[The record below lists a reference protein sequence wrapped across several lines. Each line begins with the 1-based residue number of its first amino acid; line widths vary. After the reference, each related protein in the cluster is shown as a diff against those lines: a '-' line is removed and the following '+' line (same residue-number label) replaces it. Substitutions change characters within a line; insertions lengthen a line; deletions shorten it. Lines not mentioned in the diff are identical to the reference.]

1 MSFSAQDVAKLREKT
16 GAGMMECKKALT
28 ETNGNIDK
36 AAEILRQKGI
46 IAAAKKAEK
55 SSEEGIVTALVSPDK
70 KSGVILEINTQ
81 TDFVARNE
89 SFLELTKT
97 IANKALENKSKNID
111 ELLKL
116 KAGNETIADL
126 ISLNISR
133 IGENIKVRR
142 LEIFELKNKNGVI
155 GIYVHPVGNKIGVLV
170 KLEIN
175 NNKVTCS
182 EELTSIAK
190 DLAMHIAASQPQPEF
205 INKTEIPK
213 DVIEKEKSIEL
224 GKEDLANKPPEIKEK
239 IVMGRLDKILAQR
252 CLLEQP
258 FIKDQSVT
266 VTKYLDEKSK
276 SLGAEIKI
284 VQFTRYNVG
293 ENLEHSGQENPKS
306 PVCST
311 KE

>member
-16 GAGMMECKKALT
+16 GAGMMECKKDLT

-70 KSGVILEINTQ
+70 KSAVMLEINTQ
-81 TDFVARNE
+81 TDFVARND

-97 IANKALENKSKNID
+97 IANKALENKPKNID

-116 KAGNETIADL
+116 KVGNETIADL
-126 ISLNISR
+126 ISLSISR

-142 LEIFELKNKNGVI
+142 LEILELKNKNGVI

-170 KLEIN
+170 KLEISD
-175 NNKVTCS
+175 NKALS
-182 EELTSIAK
+182 EDLTGIAK
-190 DLAMHIAASQPQPEF
+190 DLAIHIAASQPQPEF
-205 INKTEIPK
+205 IDKTEIPK
-213 DVIEKEKSIEL
+213 DVIEKEKTIEL
-224 GKEDLANKPPEIKEK
+224 GKEDLAKKPPDIKEK

-258 FIKDQSVT
+258 FIKDQSLT
-266 VTKYLDEKSK
+266 ITKYLSEKSK
-276 SLGAEIKI
+276 SIGAEIKI
-284 VQFTRYNVG
+284 AKFVRYNVG
-293 ENLEHSGQENPKS
+293 EHLEHLGTEGEKS
-306 PVCST
+306 PVGST

>member
-55 SSEEGIVTALVSPDK
+55 PSEEGIVVTNISPDK

-81 TDFVARNE
+81 TDFVARND
-89 SFLELTKT
+89 SFIELTKI
-97 IANKALENKSKNID
+97 IANKALENKPRNID

-116 KAGNETIADL
+116 KAGSETIEDL

-142 LEIFELKNKNGVI
+142 LEIFELKNNNGII
-155 GIYVHPVGNKIGVLV
+155 GTYVHPIGNKIGVLV
-170 KLEIN
+170 KLEITGD
-175 NNKVTCS
+175 KVICA
-182 EELTSIAK
+182 EEFVSIAK
-190 DLAMHIAASQPQPEF
+190 DISMHIAASQPQPEF

-224 GKEDLANKPPEIKEK
+224 GKEDLAKKPPEIREK
-239 IVMGRLDKILAQR
+239 VVMGRLDKILAQR

-258 FIKDQSVT
+258 FIKDQTVT
-266 VTKYLDEKSK
+266 VTKYLHEKSK
-276 SLGAEIKI
+276 SVGAEIKI
-284 VQFTRYNVG
+284 AQFARYNVG
-293 ENLEHSGQENPKS
+293 ESLEHSGQEDKKS
-306 PVCST
+306 PVGST
-311 KE
+311 KK